1 MIKKLF
7 VVGSI
12 AFCHL
17 AFADCLIYE
26 SKEYANEGAKAYR
39 ESCENYGGGG
49 GKFSYSV
56 SESSSNNTCD
66 GVFVENAFVLRV
78 SCNTCN
84 SLEMKEELE
93 ENKKY
98 CNKICKTAMMTCM
111 TVMNAWGSTLNGS
124 RESCGLDDHTLPG
137 CEESSSSFESSSSEV
152 YSSSSS
158 SEIKSSTSEAMSSN
172 ITNNTFGYTEGLRLC
187 PTEATYYFNLYG
199 NYCKETDFC
208 KCYNSNTTRIKFFTK
223 RPDYYGQLEY
233 SLLCFVRQS
242 NPNIMIRT
250 NLPYVT
256 VVNNAIAYCF
266 NDIETC
272 EQNWNSNYVTYA
284 RIPTIYSCRANTLN
298 YTVPVDPARGCSV
311 TKNTDNDSY
320 GMIFLGLGVTE
331 TSTLSDLTWLADAN
345 SDQLPANFNFDDL
358 LNRSEIVSSFER
370 CVSEL
375 KYYNSIKSSSS
386 QFSSSSGE
394 SSSSSEL
401 ELYSSS
407 LEEDGS
413 ISEGSSS
420 SEEISSSSEY
430 GLCKSLPFG
439 YIPNDP
445 KSTCFESNGKCY
457 RCNAARRTDE
467 CDKDWMW
474 IYPYT
479 PDKYFFTEIDCES
492 GERKDDNRIGQ
503 CPGFPLED
511 VPNHPEEACVAY
523 NGKCY
528 RCNPARGSECAYSWL
543 WTGGSFGTHNIG
555 YYYEQVDCYDPF
567 GDEEE
572 ILVDGCA
579 DESVLRKVSAREYY
593 HDSDNAV
600 NDYSV
605 VLTKHVK
612 KYDALGRHGINKQ
625 PSHMALYKTN
635 MSISQR
641 KIETSVTLQIPSI
654 SSADYCDRDSSG
666 RWNCNKN
673 KKGLKKRVWSV
684 NQFVDP
690 TRCDIKKGR
699 DYWYFIKNTDPVTGK
714 EISKTYFGGVTCAW
728 PNVSINHEPKPH
740 KNELIYSNGKIVGVK
755 ATVEYRFYTHTTLGE
770 NNYIIMKAGD
780 VFSDGHVVTS
790 ADEMCYEK
798 HEQGHEKYNECV
810 SYEEVEET
818 GTFECT
824 VMVSGA
830 MSEAE
835 MTKKINDAVI
845 ADLTIKRNL
854 FEKQHLQDRLNKAQ
868 EKLDKSRDLF
878 HADFGTDGY
887 AGKNDKLPKS
897 YVCPNF

>member
-1 MIKKLF
+1 MPF
-7 VVGSI
+7 
-12 AFCHL
+12 L

-199 NYCKETDFC
+199 NYCKETDLC

-407 LEEDGS
+407 LEEDSS

-503 CPGFPLED
+503 CPGFPMEK
-511 VPNHPEEACVAY
+511 VPEHPEEACVAY

-543 WTGGSFGTHNIG
+543 WTGGSFGEHNIG
-555 YYYEQVDCYDPF
+555 YFYEQVDCYDPF
-567 GDEEE
+567 GEDDFDGQCPDGVLLKRNVASEEDEMPNYEIDFSLSPKVFDVKGRRLNGNRSKFLKTFKRQEKKIQPIQNTVFDEGRFIYIPIEDLGLSRNYLAKEGDVCRDYSCGKLGKDYGVGGDVGVYCGYPCTKFNTENGKIKVKIEKKEETGLCGENDPEYTITFGLSATVTIRRKGEYYVAPVGYDMGDDVVSEE
-572 ILVDGCA
+572 IYEATERHEIGHK
-579 DESVLRKVSAREYY
+579 ESFECLEE
-593 HDSDNAV
+593 
-600 NDYSV
+600 
-605 VLTKHVK
+605 K
-612 KYDALGRHGINKQ
+612 KMFKSKL
-625 PSHMALYKTN
+625 LFTVE
-635 MSISQR
+635 
-641 KIETSVTLQIPSI
+641 KICETEFK
-654 SSADYCDRDSSG
+654 C
-666 RWNCNKN
+666 N
-673 KKGLKKRVWSV
+673 KKGVLKKIAERVLPIL
-684 NQFVDP
+684 DEK
-690 TRCDIKKGR
+690 R
-699 DYWYFIKNTDPVTGK
+699 
-714 EISKTYFGGVTCAW
+714 
-728 PNVSINHEPKPH
+728 
-740 KNELIYSNGKIVGVK
+740 
-755 ATVEYRFYTHTTLGE
+755 EY
-770 NNYIIMKAGD
+770 
-780 VFSDGHVVTS
+780 VV
-790 ADEMCYEK
+790 
-798 HEQGHEKYNECV
+798 KYNNDLWLRMCGWYHENFSREDGPGGPNNPPKVVCPTT
-810 SYEEVEET
+810 ET
-818 GTFECT
+818 LLN
-824 VMVSGA
+824 
-830 MSEAE
+830 
-835 MTKKINDAVI
+835 KQY
-845 ADLTIKRNL
+845 DLTGCEIVN
-854 FEKQHLQDRLNKAQ
+854 
-868 EKLDKSRDLF
+868 
-878 HADFGTDGY
+878 DG
-887 AGKNDKLPKS
+887 L
-897 YVCPNF
+897 